1 MSKFFKSEIVQKELE
16 KMQELYLEIN
26 RMGLVLS
33 VDEKRDQLQKMLE
46 LINVQQTMYMR
57 VTLSEDPDAKQLVQQ
72 VKQAATMLGMPPA
85 DIGPQFYYTL
95 KENVRKMIDQLPK

>member
-1 MSKFFKSEIVQKELE
+1 MKFFQSEVVQKELTQ
-16 KMQELYLEIN
+16 MQDLYMDIN
-26 RMGLVLS
+26 RMGLMLNL
-33 VDEKRDQLQKMLE
+33 DQKREQLDKMLRLIE
-46 LINVQQTMYMR
+46 LQQTMYMR

-85 DIGPQFYYTL
+85 DIGPQFYDTL

>member
-1 MSKFFKSEIVQKELE
+1 MSKFFRSEIVQKELE

-46 LINVQQTMYMR
+46 LINQHQTMHTR

-85 DIGPQFYYTL
+85 DIGPQFYDTL

>member
-1 MSKFFKSEIVQKELE
+1 MSKFFRSEIVQKELE

-26 RMGLVLS
+26 RMGLILS

-72 VKQAATMLGMPPA
+72 VKQAATMLGMPPS
-85 DIGPQFYYTL
+85 DIGPSFMTH
-95 KENVRKMIDQLPK
+95 